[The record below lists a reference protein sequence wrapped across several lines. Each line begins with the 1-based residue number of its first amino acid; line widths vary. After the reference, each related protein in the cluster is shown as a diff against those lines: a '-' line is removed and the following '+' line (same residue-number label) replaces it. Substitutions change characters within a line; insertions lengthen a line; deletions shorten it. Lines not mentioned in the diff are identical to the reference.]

1 MALLSERDNA
11 GVGAVGS
18 FCILLAFVLIS
29 FADNVHRAT
38 GWRPSATRG
47 YTVQLLNLF
56 GGGFAAAS
64 AYITNN
70 AGALPLAVLETI
82 WAAIALAGLVQI
94 AWARC
99 AASAAAA
106 AAAGR
111 GAAAAP
117 RGDGEEGA
125 PASGT
130 REDKEARGGERDA

>member
-1 MALLSERDNA
+1 M
-11 GVGAVGS
+11 
-18 FCILLAFVLIS
+18 
-29 FADNVHRAT
+29 
-38 GWRPSATRG
+38 
-47 YTVQLLNLF
+47 QLLNLF

-94 AWARC
+94 AWARWS
-99 AASAAAA
+99 AGASPRAAAA
-106 AAAGR
+106 AAAAVGR

-125 PASGT
+125 PASGA
-130 REDKEARGGERDA
+130 REDKEARGGERDARAA